1 MPRRSVSIVYMLLY
15 VFIFYALL
23 VGASVV
29 IAIYHIS
36 AGI

>member
-1 MPRRSVSIVYMLLY
+1 MLLY
-15 VFIFYALL
+15 VFIVYALL

-29 IAIYHIS
+29 IAIYHIN

>member
-1 MPRRSVSIVYMLLY
+1 MLLY
-15 VFIFYALL
+15 VFIDDALL

-29 IAIYHIS
+29 SAIYHIS

>member
-1 MPRRSVSIVYMLLY
+1 MPLY
-15 VFIFYALL
+15 VFIVYALL

>member
-1 MPRRSVSIVYMLLY
+1 MLLY